1 MSLKL
6 SKYTIGE
13 SLPYGVSEVLQGEV
27 KGTSLYFHKM
37 KQNEKYVL
45 TPFSNSISIFFLIKG
60 NVTFISENKEYRY
73 DEKAIF
79 VNSPDKQV
87 EIISQDYSE
96 VLEIK
101 WPLLNQLDLDKFP
114 FTQKYVNATQYRDA
128 CKSDKSISRML
139 IDWSMIPG
147 FAMGSVETEGYD
159 IVCKHSHPTKDQI
172 FFSFEESNFL
182 LLINDSE
189 YSYEANCFVHIPLAS
204 DHGIKVENSNKA
216 HYLWMD
222 FDVLGEIER

>member
-1 MSLKL
+1 MSLNL
-6 SKYTIGE
+6 SKFTIGE
-13 SLPYGVSEVLQGEV
+13 NLPYGVIEVLKGEV
-27 KGTSLYFHKM
+27 DGASLYFHKM
-37 KQNEKYVL
+37 KENEKYELKAV
-45 TPFSNSISIFFLIKG
+45 TDIISIFFLIKG
-60 NVTFISENKEYRY
+60 DVTFFSCNKEYRY

-79 VNSPDKQV
+79 VNSPDNKV
-87 EIISQDYSE
+87 EIISQESSE

-101 WPLLNQLDLDKFP
+101 WPLLNQLDKDKFP
-114 FTQKYVNATQYRDA
+114 YSQSYINATQYRDA

-159 IVCKHSHPTKDQI
+159 MVCKHSHPSKDQI
-172 FFSFEESNFL
+172 FFSFEESNCS
-182 LLINDSE
+182 LLIDNDE

-204 DHGIKVENSNKA
+204 DHGIKVENSDKA

-222 FDVLGEIER
+222 FDVLGKQD